1 MLRITTHDSEEQVHI
16 VLEGRVAGAW
26 AKELERVWAELVPK
40 IASKKLSIDM
50 REVTYADESGKQ
62 VLVKMSS
69 HGDTEM
75 LAGTLGTQYLAK
87 QIRDRSNAER
97 AQEVKNADR
106 A

>member
-1 MLRITTHDSEEQVHI
+1 MLRITTHDSEEQVQI

-26 AKELERVWAELVPK
+26 AKELERVWVELVPK
-40 IASKKLSIDM
+40 IASKKLSIDL

-69 HGDTEM
+69 RPETEL

-87 QIRDRSNAER
+87 QIQERSNTER
-97 AQEVKNADR
+97 AQEV
-106 A
+106 